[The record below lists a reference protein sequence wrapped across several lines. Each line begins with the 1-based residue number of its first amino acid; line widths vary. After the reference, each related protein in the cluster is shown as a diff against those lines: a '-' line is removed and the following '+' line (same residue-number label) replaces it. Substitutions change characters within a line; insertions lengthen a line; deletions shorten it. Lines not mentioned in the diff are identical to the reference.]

1 MFVVYHALLLSGC
14 LSGDPSEMAVM
25 WTTFDPTDQSA
36 VQYGE
41 HGSAMTNNVTGKMV
55 KFVDGGAHHFVR
67 YMHTATLTG
76 LTPATK
82 YGR

>member
-1 MFVVYHALLLSGC
+1 MV
-14 LSGDPSEMAVM
+14 VM
-25 WTTFDPTDQSA
+25 WTTFYPTNESV

-41 HGSAMTNNVTGKMV
+41 HGVNHLVNNVTGKMV
-55 KFVDGGAHHFVR
+55 KFVDGGAHHVVR